1 MLRIDRVL
9 VSLDWEDHFGNG
21 SQRVLPSVI
30 SDHCPLLLEVGGF
43 CRGCCAFKF
52 ENMWLKAEGFVEGVQ
67 QWWNG

>member
-43 CRGCCAFKF
+43 R
-52 ENMWLKAEGFVEGVQ
+52 
-67 QWWNG
+67 